1 MLHDL
6 VSPILTICDVFPPRL
21 LQLSPYWYAFLQAFS
36 FMVCDEQIHHPCFMK
51 SLLYKEK
58 KERKENVCRKSYEHW
73 SCRESAAPSL
83 NYVFKLLSAVTDFLF
98 LGNFCDIVTE
108 LKLGHLTCTQK
119 SRSSDSRLWWRKV
132 WLSREN
138 GQFMIK
144 RPSGKVVCLFAFL
157 IGRKLLYGVM
167 LFSAV
172 QCKWATI
179 IHATPSSWVSLPSR
193 TPPL

>member
-1 MLHDL
+1 M
-6 VSPILTICDVFPPRL
+6 
-21 LQLSPYWYAFLQAFS
+21 
-36 FMVCDEQIHHPCFMK
+36 
-51 SLLYKEK
+51 
-58 KERKENVCRKSYEHW
+58 CRKSYEHW
-73 SCRESAAPSL
+73 SCRELAAPSL

-98 LGNFCDIVTE
+98 LRNFCDIVTE

-119 SRSSDSRLWWRKV
+119 SGSSDSRLWWRKV

-179 IHATPSSWVSLPSR
+179 IHASPSSWAALLTPKPTLLDHHNIPCEPKAAGYTPS
-193 TPPL
+193 PPLWVVSQASEEGGVTRVYVYVRICVFPATPKWTAVTSW